1 MRTCAGCKKGAE
13 KEQLIRFV
21 EFEGTPHPD
30 PAEKLPGRGFYTCP
44 NFNCLKQAL
53 KKRYRGKV
61 NPQEVYERTLKSLTD
76 YLYHL
81 VSLCHKTGVT
91 VIGQDNI
98 KKLREEEGTLIL
110 SKELSP
116 KTKERLKRE
125 NWLVLDGLF
134 SSQELGNALRRE
146 SSVGAL
152 FIEKVGLGRKLF
164 QVASK
169 LKELLESK
177 RN

>member
-1 MRTCAGCKKGAE
+1 
-13 KEQLIRFV
+13 
-21 EFEGTPHPD
+21 
-30 PAEKLPGRGFYTCP
+30 
-44 NFNCLKQAL
+44 
-53 KKRYRGKV
+53 V
-61 NPQEVYERTLKSLTD
+61 NPQEVYEKTLKSLTD

-81 VSLCHKTGVT
+81 ISLCHKTGIT

-98 KKLREEEGTLIL
+98 KKLKEGEGTLLL

-125 NWLVLDGLF
+125 NWLVLDGIF

-146 SSVGAL
+146 TSVGAL
-152 FIEKVGLGRKLF
+152 LVEKVGLGRKLF

-169 LKELLESK
+169 VKELSESK
-177 RN
+177 RD